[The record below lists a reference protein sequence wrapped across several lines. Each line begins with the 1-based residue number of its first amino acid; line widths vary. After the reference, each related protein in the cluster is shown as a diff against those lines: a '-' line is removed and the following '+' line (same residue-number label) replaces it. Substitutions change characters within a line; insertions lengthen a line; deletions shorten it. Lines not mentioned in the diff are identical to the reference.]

1 MEYKYVYGPVPSRRL
16 GRSLGVNPIPSKT
29 CNYSCIYCQLGRTDH
44 MTNKRQDFF
53 PPEEIIKEIESV
65 TTNKEKID
73 YITLVGEGEPTL
85 CKSIGKIIQSTK
97 KLTDIPVAVI
107 TNGALLSEVDVR
119 SELIS
124 ADVVMPSLDAAD
136 QKTFERI
143 NRPIGRMQITKI
155 IQGMVEFRKQFN
167 GELWLEVMLVEG
179 VNDSEEHLVKLS
191 HILKEISPDRT
202 YINIPIRPPAE
213 PWVKPPDKETIAKA
227 HAIIGGAVSIAY
239 QEEGEFKVQ
248 TDLSPVKAILEIIK
262 RHPMRKQQ
270 IEHTLKE
277 HFDIN
282 TDKFFKELEAT
293 SGVIKKEF
301 EGNTFYYSK

>member
-53 PPEEIIKEIESV
+53 PPEEIIKEIGSA
-65 TTNKEKID
+65 TSSKEKID

-107 TNGALLSEVDVR
+107 TNGALLSEADVR

-167 GELWLEVMLVEG
+167 SKLWLEVMLVEG

-248 TDLSPVKAILEIIK
+248 TDLPPVKAILEIIK

-277 HFDIN
+277 HFDID
-282 TDKFFKELEAT
+282 TDKFFEELEAT
-293 SGVIKKEF
+293 SSVIKKEF
-301 EGNTFYYSK
+301 EGNTFYYGK